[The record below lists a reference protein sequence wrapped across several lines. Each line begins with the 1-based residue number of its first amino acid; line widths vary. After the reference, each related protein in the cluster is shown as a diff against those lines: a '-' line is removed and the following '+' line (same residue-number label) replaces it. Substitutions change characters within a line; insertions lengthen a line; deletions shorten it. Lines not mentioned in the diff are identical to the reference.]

1 LEKGRILIE
10 LEKIRLIEMNKK
22 KGENS
27 SIYEFENFLCDN
39 IDILF
44 KNAITNLNIYL
55 KNDKEKDNK
64 VENPKF
70 IGKFL
75 SLDYLISLGKECN
88 RDIRTLKLDDDVIKS
103 ELEVLNLDNDIARL
117 EEVYSQINTDM
128 ASQIS
133 EAEIN
138 EINNQINEIQKF
150 ISYSKLE
157 NIFHLQKNTVKVKK
171 AIKKELYLTRTQTL
185 ITFSVLGFIVG
196 FILGSNFLAVLKE
209 NK

>member
-1 LEKGRILIE
+1 
-10 LEKIRLIEMNKK
+10 MNKK